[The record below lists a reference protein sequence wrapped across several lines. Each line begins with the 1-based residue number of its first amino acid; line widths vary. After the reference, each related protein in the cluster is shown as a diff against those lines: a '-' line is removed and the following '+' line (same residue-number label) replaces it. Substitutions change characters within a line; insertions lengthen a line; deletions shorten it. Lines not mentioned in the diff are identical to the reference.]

1 MITLDNLKDVLTA
14 LNFVANDDVW
24 TKKFANNAYLKVDFD
39 KKKLIYP
46 EDLGLEVNERQTCN
60 FNAPENFVVFE
71 CVHRLLEKGYLPE
84 HIILE
89 PKWKVG
95 HGASGG
101 RADILVKNYE
111 NTPILIIECKT
122 FGREF
127 DKAWKETT
135 NDGGQLFSYV
145 EQEKSVNYVCLYAS
159 TIENHNIVV
168 HQRIISVKDNKKL
181 VADNPNAISY
191 EKATNVKERY
201 KVWKEIYHLEY
212 TEKGIFES
220 NILPYQIGKNKYTL
234 EIDTSPITSFDMRG
248 KYHDFR
254 TILRSHA
261 VSRRENAFEVLVNLF
276 LCKIVD
282 EKNNPED
289 LKFYWKGVA
298 YDSYFDL
305 VDRLQS
311 LYHQGMKDYL
321 NQDIVYISEQDIK
334 DRFWAVKNHDNPTE
348 REIIK
353 LFRQLKYFK
362 GLDFDFIKVT
372 NQPNFEKN
380 AKILIEVI
388 QMWQN
393 LRLTSTDHN
402 QFLGDMFEYFLD
414 NGVKQSEGQF
424 FTPIP
429 ICKFIVSSLPLEQ
442 FLENETPPKVIDYAC
457 GSGHFLTEY
466 ADQITQLIQTQKADK
481 DILPYYQNIY
491 GIEKEDRLAK
501 VAKVATFMHSR
512 PNINIFDAD
521 ALIPHANINNES
533 FDILIANPP
542 FAVEDFLSNIDEEH
556 RNKFTL
562 MNKVD
567 NLGNKQIQCFFLER
581 TWQLMNAG
589 GMVGVI
595 VPSSILNTS
604 DGIHIETRAI
614 LLKYFDFISIV
625 ELGSNTFGKTGTNT
639 VILFLKRKSE
649 KPEQFEQFNARID
662 GFFND
667 YGEAVH
673 QGDIAYQDNGIIQ
686 EYCQYQ
692 EIDVELYQAFLQ
704 GELKH
709 DLFSHELFHL
719 YRNEFDNSTEVKN
732 KKKTKTFEALSIEEQ
747 KAQLDKML
755 LNFIK
760 EKEREKLKYFTLAK
774 HNAKKDNIAQKVLII
789 KSPSDNTAQK
799 AFLGYEW
806 SNAKNSEGISY
817 RGGNTVYDIQTP
829 MFDPKNRLNPNKL
842 SYLIHQQF
850 LGNTVTVPNE
860 LNAFVS
866 YSSLTEM
873 LDFGRVDF
881 DKAIRT
887 SIQKKIEIQSKYPL
901 KDLGLLLAKIQGNTT
916 KIEKRDILE
925 NGKYPVITQET
936 DRVVSGYTNNENAI
950 TDLPLIVFGDHSCT
964 FKYIDFPFIRGADG
978 TQLLKFTESELKS
991 KYVFYYLQGIKIENY
1006 EKYERHFKYLKNTKI
1021 PLPPLDIQE
1030 QIIKECQAIDNE
1042 YETSRM
1048 SIETYREKI
1057 AKIFNDLEIISGGV
1071 KRFKIS
1077 ELCLTNPS
1085 KSEIRQLADDLIVS
1099 FIEMSSVSNHGY
1111 IEHKVDKLLGEVR
1124 KGSYTYFAEND
1135 VIIAK
1140 ITPCMEN
1147 GKCALATGLTNGI
1160 ALGSSEFHVFRSKSD
1175 ELNPKF
1181 LFYFLNRES
1190 IRKEAEKNMTG
1201 ASGHRRVPIGFYES
1215 LIVPLPE
1222 PTEQQKIITQIEQYE
1237 QEIQKAE
1244 MVMSGIAERKKAVL
1258 ATYL

>member
-1 MITLDNLKDVLTA
+1 MLTLETLPTLLEH
-14 LNFVANDDVW
+14 LNFIQNGKIW
-24 TKKFANNAYLKVDFD
+24 TKTFANNTYLKVDFA
-39 KKKLIYP
+39 KNELIYP
-46 EDLGLEVNERQTCN
+46 EDLGLVVNERQTCN

-95 HGASGG
+95 RGASGG
-101 RADILVKNYE
+101 RADIMIKNYE

-127 DKAWKETT
+127 EKAWRETE

-145 EQEKSVNYVCLYAS
+145 EQEKSVGYVCLYAS
-159 TIENHNIVV
+159 TFDNCDIVV

-181 VADNPNAISY
+181 VAENPNAMSY

-234 EIDTSPITSFDMRG
+234 EIDTKPITSCDMRG

-442 FLENETPPKVIDYAC
+442 ILENETPPKVIDYAC

-466 ADQITQLIQTQKADK
+466 ADQITQLIQTQNADK

-501 VAKVATFMHSR
+501 GAKVATFMHSR

-521 ALIPHANINNES
+521 ALIPHTRIDNES

-542 FAVEDFLSNIDEEH
+542 FAVEDFLSNIDEND
-556 RNKFTL
+556 RNQFSL
-562 MNKVD
+562 MQKV
-567 NLGNKQIQCFFLER
+567 GNMSTDKIESFFLER
-581 TWQLMNAG
+581 TWQLMSAG
-589 GMVGVI
+589 GVVGVI
-595 VPSSILNTS
+595 VKSTILNNS
-604 DGIHIETRAI
+604 DGIYNETRAI

-625 ELGSNTFGKTGTNT
+625 ELGSKTFSKTTTNT
-639 VILFLKRKSE
+639 VILFLRRKAE
-649 KPEQFEQFNARID
+649 KPEQFEQFNARVD
-662 GFFND
+662 GFFSD
-667 YGEAVH
+667 YDEAIE
-673 QGDIAYQDNGIIQ
+673 QGDIFYQDNDIIHK
-686 EYCQYQ
+686 YCQYQ
-692 EIDVELYQAFLQ
+692 DIDVELYQSFLKN
-704 GELKH
+704 ELKEA
-709 DLFSHELFHL
+709 LFSHELFHS
-719 YRNEFDNSTEVKN
+719 YRNEFNNSSEVKN
-732 KKKTKTFEALSIEEQ
+732 KKKTKSFKSLSANEQ
-747 KAQLDKML
+747 QAQIDKML
-755 LNFIK
+755 VKFIK
-760 EKEREKLKYFTLAK
+760 EKEQEKLKYFVLAN

-789 KSPSDNTAQK
+789 KSPSDNNTQK
-799 AFLGYEW
+799 EFLGYEW
-806 SNAKNSEGISY
+806 SNAKNSEGIIY
-817 RGGNTVYDIQTP
+817 QGGDTAYDIQTP

-850 LGNTVTVPNE
+850 LGNQVNVPEE
-860 LNAFVS
+860 LTGFVN
-866 YSSLTEM
+866 YAPLVDM

-881 DKAIRT
+881 DKVIRT
-887 SIQKKIEIQSKYPL
+887 NIQKKVEIQSKYPL
-901 KDLGLLLAKIQGNTT
+901 VRLHHLVSITRGITYNKDEQVNYPTKNMVLPADNISLAGRLEICKI
-916 KIEKRDILE
+916 IYL
-925 NGKYPVITQET
+925 
-936 DRVVSGYTNNENAI
+936 NENKELDENKTLKQHDIFICFSSGSEKHIGKLCLMTEDTPYYAGGFMGI
-950 TDLPLIVFGDHSCT
+950 LRVSNVNEI
-964 FKYIDFPFIRGADG
+964 FPEYLFNVLNQEKMRDVIR
-978 TQLLKFTESELKS
+978 QLSS
-991 KYVFYYLQGIKIENY
+991 GSNIKNLSNSIGEV
-1006 EKYERHFKYLKNTKI
+1006 KI
-1021 PLPPLDIQE
+1021 PLPPPNIQQ
-1030 QIIKECQAIDNE
+1030 QIIKECQEIDKE
-1042 YETSRM
+1042 YENSRM
-1048 SIETYREKI
+1048 SIEVY
-1057 AKIFNDLEIISGGV
+1057 
-1071 KRFKIS
+1071 
-1077 ELCLTNPS
+1077 
-1085 KSEIRQLADDLIVS
+1085 
-1099 FIEMSSVSNHGY
+1099 
-1111 IEHKVDKLLGEVR
+1111 
-1124 KGSYTYFAEND
+1124 
-1135 VIIAK
+1135 
-1140 ITPCMEN
+1140 
-1147 GKCALATGLTNGI
+1147 
-1160 ALGSSEFHVFRSKSD
+1160 
-1175 ELNPKF
+1175 
-1181 LFYFLNRES
+1181 
-1190 IRKEAEKNMTG
+1190 
-1201 ASGHRRVPIGFYES
+1201 
-1215 LIVPLPE
+1215 
-1222 PTEQQKIITQIEQYE
+1222 QQKIADIFNKLEIVRSAGGGATLAKIGDVCLINSRSITPSELYKSYIY
-1237 QEIQKAE
+1237 ID
-1244 MVMSGIAERKKAVL
+1244 IH
-1258 ATYL
+1258 YPN

>member
-1 MITLDNLKDVLTA
+1 MITQDNFQDVLTQ
-14 LNFVANDDVW
+14 LNFVANGKVW
-24 TKKFANNAYLKVDFD
+24 TKTFDNNAYLKVDFD
-39 KKKLIYP
+39 KQELIYP
-46 EDLGLEVNERQTCN
+46 ENLGLIINERQTCN
-60 FNAPENFVVFE
+60 FANPENFVVFE

-95 HGASGG
+95 RGASGG
-101 RADILVKNYE
+101 RADIMIKNYG
-111 NTPILIIECKT
+111 NIPILIIECKT

-127 DKAWKETT
+127 EKAWRETE

-145 EQEKSVNYVCLYAS
+145 EQEKSVGYVCLYAS
-159 TIENHNIVV
+159 TFDNCDIVA

-181 VADNPNAISY
+181 VAENPNAISY

-234 EIDTSPITSFDMRG
+234 EIDTKPITSFDMRG

-334 DRFWAVKNHDNPTE
+334 DRFWAVKNHENPTE

-442 FLENETPPKVIDYAC
+442 ILENETPPKVIDYAC

-466 ADQITQLIQTQKADK
+466 ADQITHLIQSQHTDK
-481 DILPYYQNIY
+481 DILPYYQHIY

-589 GMVGVI
+589 GIVGVI
-595 VPSSILNTS
+595 VPSSILNNS

-625 ELGSNTFGKTGTNT
+625 ELGNKTFGQTPTNT

-667 YGEAVH
+667 YDEAIE
-673 QGDIAYQDNGIIQ
+673 QGDIAYQDNNIINQ
-686 EYCQYQ
+686 YCQYQ
-692 EIDVELYQAFLQ
+692 DIDVELYQALLQ
-704 GELKH
+704 NDLKEE
-709 DLFSHELFHL
+709 LFSHELFQL
-719 YRNEFDNSTEVKN
+719 YRQEFENLTDIKQ
-732 KKKTKTFEALSIEEQ
+732 KKQSERFKVLTSDEQ
-747 KAQLDKML
+747 KSILDKLL

-760 EKEREKLKYFTLAK
+760 EKEKEKLKYFVITN
-774 HNAKKDNIAQKVLII
+774 HNAKKDNIVQKVLII
-789 KSPSDNTAQK
+789 KSPSDNNAQK
-799 AFLGYEW
+799 EFLGYEW
-806 SNAKNSEGISY
+806 SNAKNSEGMVY

-850 LGNTVTVPNE
+850 LGNAVNVPEE
-860 LNAFVS
+860 LSPFVN
-866 YSSLTEM
+866 YTPLVDM
-873 LDFGRVDF
+873 LDFDLVNF
-881 DKAIRT
+881 NKVIRT
-887 SIQKKIEIQSKYPL
+887 NIQKKFEIQSKYPL
-901 KDLGLLLAKIQGNTT
+901 DKLENICQVQYGTRITKKDTIGDKYPVYGGGGETFRCDEYNRENQYIISRFGMSPECVRFVAGKFFLNDSGMTIQANDDNTT
-916 KIEKRDILE
+916 KYIELLLLTHQNMIYSMGRGSAQKNIDME
-925 NGKYPVITQET
+925 
-936 DRVVSGYTNNENAI
+936 A
-950 TDLPLIVFGDHSCT
+950 
-964 FKYIDFPFIRGADG
+964 FKNF
-978 TQLLKFTESELKS
+978 
-991 KYVFYYLQGIKIENY
+991 
-1006 EKYERHFKYLKNTKI
+1006 KI
-1021 PLPPLDIQE
+1021 PLPPPDIQK
-1030 QIIKECQAIDNE
+1030 QIIQECQAIDNE
-1042 YETSRM
+1042 YETARLSIDVSRKA
-1048 SIETYREKI
+1048 IADIFDGLEANKI
-1057 AKIFNDLEIISGGV
+1057 GEIRFTKINV
-1071 KRFKIS
+1071 
-1077 ELCLTNPS
+1077 LCDTNPS
-1085 KSEIRQLADDLIVS
+1085 KSEIKHLDDDLLVS
-1099 FIEMSSVSNHGY
+1099 FIEMSSVSNNGY
-1111 IEHKVDKLLGEVR
+1111 IEQKIDKPLSEVR

-1135 VIIAK
+1135 VIVAK

-1147 GKCALATGLTNGI
+1147 GKCGLATGLTNGI

-1181 LFYFLNRES
+1181 LFHFLNRES
-1190 IRKEAEKNMTG
+1190 IRQEAEKNMTG

-1215 LIVPLPE
+1215 LLIPSLS
-1222 PTEQQKIITQIEQYE
+1222 PTEQQNIITQIEQYE
-1237 QEIQKAE
+1237 QQIQQAE
-1244 MVMSGIAERKKAVL
+1244 TIMRNVGERKKAVL
-1258 ATYL
+1258 ANHL